1 LVGTEREYLEG
12 TEGEYLEGT
21 EGQYLEGTKEN
32 TWRVLRGISGG
43 Y

>member
-32 TWRVLRGISGG
+32 TWRVLGGIFGG

>member
-1 LVGTEREYLEG
+1 MGTEREYLEG

-32 TWRVLRGISGG
+32 TWRVLGGIFGG

>member
-1 LVGTEREYLEG
+1 MGTEREYLEG